1 MAEKNIKS
9 RIVHKHDTESNWSKA
24 TTFIPKQGEIIIYD
38 IDSNHSYERFKIGD
52 GITKVNNLP
61 FADANKV
68 DKISGKGLSTNDYTT
83 AEKNKLASIAEG
95 ANKTIVDSEL
105 SSTSTDPVQN
115 KVVNAA
121 INDLNTLVGDT
132 AVATQI
138 SNAVASKA
146 DASHTH
152 DDRYYTESEIDTK
165 LSGKSDTSHTHS
177 TYVNQNAFSNI
188 KVGNTT
194 VAADTATDTVT
205 LVAGNN
211 ITITPDA
218 TNDKIIIAAT
228 DTVYTHPS
236 SGVTAGTYK
245 SVTVNAQGHVTGGSN
260 PTTLSGYGITDAAT
274 KSALTAV
281 SDLVGDTA
289 VSAQISDYAAPKSH
303 THNYAGSSSAG
314 GAAKVSESDIGI
326 TTAGTGSAYTATVPG
341 ITALASGVSFI
352 MVPHVVSS
360 STTPTLNVNSL
371 GAKNIKRRLSSIS
384 TSVQSGYSN
393 TWLAKGTPFRVTY
406 DGTQWIVEGL
416 TKPATADLY
425 GTLSVEK
432 GGTGATSASDARTNL
447 GITPANIGAAAS
459 SHTHSYLPLSGGTVT
474 GALTV
479 NKELYSNAAIIS
491 KRNSSPQLI
500 LQNANGAQ
508 LGSIYSGTSDGSYS
522 DVLIS
527 VNSSSSDVAYFG
539 FAKNGQFTAPN
550 NIYSKGTLVSQTN
563 SYPGLTIQN
572 TSGANLAM
580 LYSNGTTGEYSNAVL
595 RVYSSASAYSS
606 YSFGNDGT
614 LDFGGALRSGNHTIK
629 GNSYPALSFT
639 DTSVNKTFAYLQP
652 QTSAGDYADVL
663 LAVKNSSGQSNFLF
677 AMNGDLTIGKK
688 LYNPGGQVVKR
699 LGLTSSG
706 TNGYIKFATINLT
719 GTTYQNQPIRIA
731 IAQRGRYGSFK
742 LRFASVN
749 SADPAVEQFVKTGQI
764 EVYIHKSA
772 TSVWDLYLH
781 KSEAY
786 DDIDVT
792 VYENG
797 SHNSFKFTWVDTL
810 VSALPSGY
818 ITASEETWS
827 GAAASANTLNNTLAI
842 SKGGTGATTASGALT
857 NLGALSTSGGTVTGI
872 LTVNNTLYGETIQT
886 INEYVGMYENNRAG
900 KIDIGNATYGDWT
913 TIACSNDGSVSISN
927 MLRATALRVDGQND
941 WPSLYFKCSSKT
953 NPGVL
958 LQASSNHG
966 FGIYCYGSDLDSAS
980 TRYYEGYTFPA
991 PATGLTA
998 NKSYTVYS
1006 EKNIIYSSSQPAG
1019 VKGAIWLKPV

>member
-9 RIVHKHDTESNWSKA
+9 RVVHKHDTESNWSKA

-52 GITKVNNLP
+52 GVTKVNSLP
-61 FADANKV
+61 FAN
-68 DKISGKGLSTNDYTT
+68 DKI
-83 AEKNKLASIAEG
+83 
-95 ANKTIVDSEL
+95 IVDNAL
-105 SSTSTDPVQN
+105 SSSSENPVQN
-115 KVVNAA
+115 KVVNIA
-121 INDLNTLVGDT
+121 ISSLQALVGDT

-146 DASHTH
+146 DVSHTH

-177 TYVNQNAFSNI
+177 AYVNQNAFSNI

-218 TNDKIIIAAT
+218 TNDKITIAAT

-326 TTAGTGSAYTATVPG
+326 TTAGNGSAYTATVPG

-474 GALTV
+474 GTLTT
-479 NKELYSNAAIIS
+479 NKELYSNVAIIS

-527 VNSSSSDVAYFG
+527 VNSSSSDVVYFG

-572 TSGANLAM
+572 ASGANLAM
-580 LYSNGTTGEYSNAVL
+580 LYSNGTNGGYSNTVL
-595 RVYSSASAYSS
+595 RVYSSASEYSS
-606 YSFGNDGT
+606 FSFGKDGV
-614 LDFGGALRSGNHTIK
+614 LDFGGVLRSGSHTIK

-639 DTSVNKTFAYLQP
+639 DLTVNKTYGYLQP
-652 QTSAGDYADVL
+652 QTSAGDYADML
-663 LAVKNSSGQSNFLF
+663 LAVKNSDGQSNFIF
-677 AMNGDLTIGKK
+677 GKDGTFTVPAGITTTGNYISIKNNSYPQLTFS
-688 LYNPGGQVVKR
+688 N
-699 LGLTSSG
+699 
-706 TNGYIKFATINLT
+706 
-719 GTTYQNQPIRIA
+719 
-731 IAQRGRYGSFK
+731 
-742 LRFASVN
+742 
-749 SADPAVEQFVKTGQI
+749 
-764 EVYIHKSA
+764 
-772 TSVWDLYLH
+772 
-781 KSEAY
+781 
-786 DDIDVT
+786 
-792 VYENG
+792 
-797 SHNSFKFTWVDTL
+797 
-810 VSALPSGY
+810 
-818 ITASEETWS
+818 
-827 GAAASANTLNNTLAI
+827 
-842 SKGGTGATTASGALT
+842 ASGAD
-857 NLGALSTSGGTVTGI
+857 LGKVFVATTDGSYASTKIRAYSSASAYYDFQFRGDGVFNCKTIGTYSIYIGGEDLVQLPQNDNKGSGCVS
-872 LTVNNTLYGETIQT
+872 
-886 INEYVGMYENNRAG
+886 
-900 KIDIGNATYGDWT
+900 IGNTNFGDWRV
-913 TIACSNDGSVSISN
+913 ISVADDGRLLI
-927 MLRATALRVDGQND
+927 D
-941 WPSLYFKCSSKT
+941 YT
-953 NPGVL
+953 NPIYALG
-958 LQASSNHG
+958 SSV
-966 FGIYCYGSDLDSAS
+966 IYSS
-980 TRYYEGYTFPA
+980 TQPSS
-991 PATGLTA
+991 PATGT
-998 NKSYTVYS
+998 
-1006 EKNIIYSSSQPAG
+1006 
-1019 VKGAIWLKPV
+1019 IWLKPV

>member
-24 TTFIPKQGEIIIYD
+24 ITFIPKQGEIIIYD

-121 INDLNTLVGDT
+121 INDLSTLVGDT

-218 TNDKIIIAAT
+218 TNDKITIAAT

-260 PTTLSGYGITDAAT
+260 PTTLSGYGITDAVT

-326 TTAGTGSAYTATVPG
+326 TTAGNGSAYTATVPG

-508 LGSIYSGTSDGSYS
+508 LGSLYSGTSDGSYS

-572 TSGANLAM
+572 ASGANLAM
-580 LYSNGTTGEYSNAVL
+580 LYSNGTNGGFSNTVL
-595 RVYSSASAYSS
+595 RVYSSASEYSS
-606 YSFGNDGT
+606 FSFGSNGV
-614 LDFGGALRSGNHTIK
+614 LDFGGVLRSGNHTIK
-629 GNSYPALSFT
+629 GNSFPVLSFT
-639 DTSVNKTFAYLQP
+639 DLSVNKTFAYLQP
-652 QTSAGDYADVL
+652 QTSAGEYAEVL
-663 LAVKNSSGQSNFLF
+663 LAVKNNDGQSNFYFGKDGVF
-677 AMNGDLTIGKK
+677 AAPVGVESTRIYAKTNNYPQMGLYNGDG
-688 LYNPGGQVVKR
+688 NP
-699 LGLTSSG
+699 LSLW
-706 TNGYIKFATINLT
+706 F
-719 GTTYQNQPIRIA
+719 
-731 IAQRGRYGSFK
+731 
-742 LRFASVN
+742 VN
-749 SADPAVEQFVKTGQI
+749 T
-764 EVYIHKSA
+764 
-772 TSVWDLYLH
+772 
-781 KSEAY
+781 
-786 DDIDVT
+786 
-792 VYENG
+792 
-797 SHNSFKFTWVDTL
+797 
-810 VSALPSGY
+810 
-818 ITASEETWS
+818 
-827 GAAASANTLNNTLAI
+827 
-842 SKGGTGATTASGALT
+842 
-857 NLGALSTSGGTVTGI
+857 TSGGYGDARLRVNSSASAYQEFVFNNNGTFTAKELQVTGG
-872 LTVNNTLYGETIQT
+872 LAYL
-886 INEYVGMYENNRAG
+886 INYNSNAG
-900 KIDIGNATYGDWT
+900 VLGLGNINYGDFT
-913 TIACSNDGSVSISN
+913 EISCEDDGSLYVSDL
-927 MLRATALRVDGQND
+927 LRATMLRVDGSND
-941 WPSLYFKCSSKT
+941 WPSLYFKCKSKT
-953 NPGVL
+953 NSGVL

-966 FGIYCYGSDLDSAS
+966 FGIYCYGSDLDTAT
-980 TRYYEGYTFPA
+980 TRYFEGYTFPA

-1006 EKNIIYSSSQPAG
+1006 EKNIIYSSSQPTG

>member
-24 TTFIPKQGEIIIYD
+24 ITFIPKQGEIIIYD

-121 INDLNTLVGDT
+121 INDLNTL
-132 AVATQI
+132 I
-138 SNAVASKA
+138 
-146 DASHTH
+146 
-152 DDRYYTESEIDTK
+152 
-165 LSGKSDTSHTHS
+165 
-177 TYVNQNAFSNI
+177 
-188 KVGNTT
+188 
-194 VAADTATDTVT
+194 
-205 LVAGNN
+205 
-211 ITITPDA
+211 
-218 TNDKIIIAAT
+218 
-228 DTVYTHPS
+228 
-236 SGVTAGTYK
+236 
-245 SVTVNAQGHVTGGSN
+245 
-260 PTTLSGYGITDAAT
+260 
-274 KSALTAV
+274 
-281 SDLVGDTA
+281 GDTA
-289 VSAQISDYAAPKSH
+289 VSTQISDYAAPKSH

-314 GAAKVSESDIGI
+314 GAAKVSESNIGI

-474 GALTV
+474 SALTV

-491 KRNSSPQLI
+491 KRNSTPQLI

-539 FAKNGQFTAPN
+539 FAKNGQFTAPAGITTTGN
-550 NIYSKGTLVSQTN
+550 YVSIKN
-563 SYPGLTIQN
+563 SSYPQLTFSN
-572 TSGANLAM
+572 ASGADLGKVFV
-580 LYSNGTTGEYSNAVL
+580 STTDGSYAATKI
-595 RVYSSASAYSS
+595 RAYSSASS
-606 YSFGNDGT
+606 YY
-614 LDFGGALRSGNHTIK
+614 DFQFSGNGT
-629 GNSYPALSFT
+629 FT
-639 DTSVNKTFAYLQP
+639 AKELQVTDGLAYLIN
-652 QTSAGDYADVL
+652 Y
-663 LAVKNSSGQSNFLF
+663 NSNTG
-677 AMNGDLTIGKK
+677 
-688 LYNPGGQVVKR
+688 V
-699 LGLTSSG
+699 LGLG
-706 TNGYIKFATINLT
+706 NIN
-719 GTTYQNQPIRIA
+719 
-731 IAQRGRYGSFK
+731 
-742 LRFASVN
+742 
-749 SADPAVEQFVKTGQI
+749 
-764 EVYIHKSA
+764 
-772 TSVWDLYLH
+772 
-781 KSEAY
+781 
-786 DDIDVT
+786 
-792 VYENG
+792 
-797 SHNSFKFTWVDTL
+797 
-810 VSALPSGY
+810 
-818 ITASEETWS
+818 
-827 GAAASANTLNNTLAI
+827 
-842 SKGGTGATTASGALT
+842 
-857 NLGALSTSGGTVTGI
+857 
-872 LTVNNTLYGETIQT
+872 
-886 INEYVGMYENNRAG
+886 
-900 KIDIGNATYGDWT
+900 YGDFT
-913 TIACSNDGSVSISN
+913 EISCEDDGSLYVN
-927 MLRATALRVDGQND
+927 DLLRATMLRVDGPND
-941 WPSLYFKCSSKT
+941 WPSLYFKCKSKT
-953 NPGVL
+953 NSGVL
-958 LQASSNHG
+958 LQASSDHG
-966 FGIYCYGSDLDSAS
+966 FGIYCYGSDLDNAS

-1006 EKNIIYSSSQPAG
+1006 EKNIIYSSSQPTG

>member
-146 DASHTH
+146 DVSHTH

-194 VAADTATDTVT
+194 VAADTTTDTVT

-218 TNDKIIIAAT
+218 TNDKITIAAT

-479 NKELYSNAAIIS
+479 NKELHSNAAIIS

-550 NIYSKGTLVSQTN
+550 NIYSKGTLVSQAN

-572 TSGANLAM
+572 ASGANLAM
-580 LYSNGTTGEYSNAVL
+580 LYSNGTNGGFSNTVL
-595 RVYSSASAYSS
+595 RVYSSASEYSSFSFGKDGTFGIPNSFSTAMGEFKSNAWPQLFFRNANGNALAQFVVPTDNGSYSGLTVNIFSDASNHVEYKFNSDGTFKAPFAVQAARTYVRTNNYPEHIFQNANGVTLAELYANTTTGAYTPIILRVKQSVNDFSEFVFGKDGTFTAPAGITTTGNYVSIKNSSYPQLTFSNASGADLGKVFVSTTDGSYAATKIRAYSS
-606 YSFGNDGT
+606 ASAYYDFQFSGEGT
-614 LDFGGALRSGNHTIK
+614 FNAKEFQVTGGL
-629 GNSYPALSFT
+629 
-639 DTSVNKTFAYLQP
+639 AYLIDYN
-652 QTSAGDYADVL
+652 SNAGV
-663 LAVKNSSGQSNFLF
+663 
-677 AMNGDLTIGKK
+677 
-688 LYNPGGQVVKR
+688 
-699 LGLTSSG
+699 LGLG
-706 TNGYIKFATINLT
+706 N
-719 GTTYQNQPIRIA
+719 TTYGDFTEI
-731 IAQRGRYGSFK
+731 SC
-742 LRFASVN
+742 
-749 SADPAVEQFVKTGQI
+749 
-764 EVYIHKSA
+764 
-772 TSVWDLYLH
+772 
-781 KSEAY
+781 
-786 DDIDVT
+786 DDD
-792 VYENG
+792 
-797 SHNSFKFTWVDTL
+797 
-810 VSALPSGY
+810 
-818 ITASEETWS
+818 
-827 GAAASANTLNNTLAI
+827 
-842 SKGGTGATTASGALT
+842 
-857 NLGALSTSGGTVTGI
+857 GALS
-872 LTVNNTLYGETIQT
+872 
-886 INEYVGMYENNRAG
+886 INDA
-900 KIDIGNATYGDWT
+900 
-913 TIACSNDGSVSISN
+913 
-927 MLRATALRVDGQND
+927 LRATALRVDGLND
-941 WPSLYFKCSSKT
+941 WPSIFFKCKSKT

-966 FGIYCYGSDLDSAS
+966 FGIYCYGSDLDTAT
-980 TRYYEGYTFPA
+980 TRYFEGYIFPA

-1006 EKNIIYSSSQPAG
+1006 EKNIIYSSSQPTG

>member
-9 RIVHKHDTESNWSKA
+9 RIVHKHDTELNWSKA
-24 TTFIPKQGEIIIYD
+24 TNFIPKQGEIIIYD
-38 IDSNHSYERFKIGD
+38 IDSNHSYERIKIGD
-52 GITKVNNLP
+52 GATKVNNLP

-68 DKISGKGLSTNDYTT
+68 DKISGKSLSTNDYTT
-83 AEKNKLASIAEG
+83 AEKNKLAGIAEG
-95 ANKTIVDSEL
+95 ANKTIVDSAL

-146 DASHTH
+146 DVSHTH

-194 VAADTATDTVT
+194 VAADTTTDTVT

-218 TNDKIIIAAT
+218 TNDKITIAAT

-245 SVTVNAQGHVTGGSN
+245 SVTVNAQGHVTSGSN

-289 VSAQISDYAAPKSH
+289 VSTQISDYAAPKSH

-314 GAAKVSESDIGI
+314 GAAKVSESNIGI

-341 ITALASGVSFI
+341 ITALVSGVSFV
-352 MVPHVVSS
+352 MVPHVVSA
-360 STTPTLNVNSL
+360 STTPTLNVNNL

-406 DGTQWIVEGL
+406 DGTQWIVDGL

-459 SHTHSYLPLSGGTVT
+459 SHTHSYLPLSGGIVTGTVT
-474 GALTV
+474 V
-479 NKELYSNAAIIS
+479 QPELYSNATIIS
-491 KRNSSPQLI
+491 KRNSCPQFI

-508 LGSIYSGTSDGSYS
+508 LGTIYSTSSDGSYS
-522 DVLIS
+522 NINIA
-527 VNSSSSDVAYFG
+527 VNSSSSDVAYFD

-563 SYPGLTIQN
+563 SYPGLTLQN
-572 TSGANLAM
+572 TYGANLAM
-580 LYSNGTTGEYSNAVL
+580 LYSNGTTGGYSSAVL
-595 RVYSSASAYSS
+595 RVYSSATEYSTFN
-606 YSFGNDGT
+606 FGNDGKLSCGSLT
-614 LDFGGALRSGNHTIK
+614 L
-629 GNSYPALSFT
+629 
-639 DTSVNKTFAYLQP
+639 
-652 QTSAGDYADVL
+652 
-663 LAVKNSSGQSNFLF
+663 
-677 AMNGDLTIGKK
+677 
-688 LYNPGGQVVKR
+688 
-699 LGLTSSG
+699 
-706 TNGYIKFATINLT
+706 AT
-719 GTTYQNQPIRIA
+719 
-731 IAQRGRYGSFK
+731 
-742 LRFASVN
+742 
-749 SADPAVEQFVKTGQI
+749 
-764 EVYIHKSA
+764 
-772 TSVWDLYLH
+772 
-781 KSEAY
+781 
-786 DDIDVT
+786 
-792 VYENG
+792 
-797 SHNSFKFTWVDTL
+797 
-810 VSALPSGY
+810 ALPVS
-818 ITASEETWS
+818 S
-827 GAAASANTLNNTLAI
+827 
-842 SKGGTGATTASGALT
+842 GGTGSTTAA
-857 NLGALSTSGGTVTGI
+857 GALSNLGGLSLSGGTITGT
-872 LTVNNTLYGETIQT
+872 LTVNSTFTARDLQTTGGLAYLVNDNSNVYGVLGLGNTNYSDFTEISCADDGSLSV
-886 INEYVGMYENNRAG
+886 NDALH
-900 KIDIGNATYGDWT
+900 ATYFQ
-913 TIACSNDGSVSISN
+913 
-927 MLRATALRVDGQND
+927 VDGTND
-941 WPSLYFKCSSKT
+941 WPSLWFKAKSKT
-953 NPGVL
+953 KAGVL
-958 LQASSNHG
+958 LQANTNHQLG
-966 FGIYCYGSDLDSAS
+966 FYLYGADLDTAS
-980 TRYYEGYTFPA
+980 TRYYEGYLLPA
-991 PATGLTA
+991 PATGLTS
-998 NKSYTVYS
+998 NKNYTIYS
-1006 EKNIIYSSSQPAG
+1006 TKNIVYSSSQPTG
-1019 VKGAIWLKPV
+1019 STGMIWLKPV

>member
-68 DKISGKGLSTNDYTT
+68 DKISGKDLSTNDYTT

-121 INDLNTLVGDT
+121 INDLNTLVGNT

-146 DASHTH
+146 DVSHTH

-194 VAADTATDTVT
+194 VAADTTTDTVT

-218 TNDKIIIAAT
+218 TNDKITIAAT

-479 NKELYSNAAIIS
+479 NKELHSNAAIIS
-491 KRNSSPQLI
+491 KSNSSPQLI
-500 LQNANGAQ
+500 LQNANGVTLAELYANTTTGAYTPIILRVKQSVNDFSEFVFGKDGTFTAPAGITTTGNYVSIKNSSYPQ
-508 LGSIYSGTSDGSYS
+508 LTFSNASGADLGKVFVSTTDGSYAATK
-522 DVLIS
+522 IR
-527 VNSSSSDVAYFG
+527 A
-539 FAKNGQFTAPN
+539 
-550 NIYSKGTLVSQTN
+550 
-563 SYPGLTIQN
+563 
-572 TSGANLAM
+572 
-580 LYSNGTTGEYSNAVL
+580 
-595 RVYSSASAYSS
+595 YSSASAYYDFQFS
-606 YSFGNDGT
+606 GEGT
-614 LDFGGALRSGNHTIK
+614 FNAKEFKVTGGL
-629 GNSYPALSFT
+629 
-639 DTSVNKTFAYLQP
+639 AYLIDYN
-652 QTSAGDYADVL
+652 SNAGV
-663 LAVKNSSGQSNFLF
+663 
-677 AMNGDLTIGKK
+677 
-688 LYNPGGQVVKR
+688 
-699 LGLTSSG
+699 LGLG
-706 TNGYIKFATINLT
+706 N
-719 GTTYQNQPIRIA
+719 TTYGDFTEI
-731 IAQRGRYGSFK
+731 SC
-742 LRFASVN
+742 
-749 SADPAVEQFVKTGQI
+749 
-764 EVYIHKSA
+764 
-772 TSVWDLYLH
+772 
-781 KSEAY
+781 
-786 DDIDVT
+786 DDD
-792 VYENG
+792 
-797 SHNSFKFTWVDTL
+797 
-810 VSALPSGY
+810 
-818 ITASEETWS
+818 
-827 GAAASANTLNNTLAI
+827 
-842 SKGGTGATTASGALT
+842 
-857 NLGALSTSGGTVTGI
+857 GALS
-872 LTVNNTLYGETIQT
+872 
-886 INEYVGMYENNRAG
+886 INDA
-900 KIDIGNATYGDWT
+900 
-913 TIACSNDGSVSISN
+913 
-927 MLRATALRVDGQND
+927 LRATALRVDGLND
-941 WPSLYFKCSSKT
+941 WPSIFFKCKSKT

-966 FGIYCYGSDLDSAS
+966 FGIYCYGSDLDTAT
-980 TRYYEGYTFPA
+980 TRYFEGYIFPA

-1006 EKNIIYSSSQPAG
+1006 EKNIIYSSSQPTG

>member
-146 DASHTH
+146 DVSHTH

-194 VAADTATDTVT
+194 VAADTTTDTVT

-218 TNDKIIIAAT
+218 TNDKITIAAT

-245 SVTVNAQGHVTGGSN
+245 SVTINAQGHVTGGSN

-447 GITPANIGAAAS
+447 GAAAS

-527 VNSSSSDVAYFG
+527 VNSSSSDVVYFG

-572 TSGANLAM
+572 ASGANLAM
-580 LYSNGTTGEYSNAVL
+580 LYSNGTNGGYSNTVL
-595 RVYSSASAYSS
+595 RVYSSANEYSS
-606 YSFGNDGT
+606 FSFGKDGV
-614 LDFGGALRSGNHTIK
+614 LDFGGVLRSGNHTIK
-629 GNSYPALSFT
+629 GNSYPVLSFT
-639 DTSVNKTFAYLQP
+639 DLSVNKTFAYLQP

-663 LAVKNSSGQSNFLF
+663 LAVKNSSGQSNFF
-677 AMNGDLTIGKK
+677 FGKDGTFTAPAGITTTGNYISIKNNSYPQLTFS
-688 LYNPGGQVVKR
+688 N
-699 LGLTSSG
+699 
-706 TNGYIKFATINLT
+706 
-719 GTTYQNQPIRIA
+719 
-731 IAQRGRYGSFK
+731 
-742 LRFASVN
+742 
-749 SADPAVEQFVKTGQI
+749 
-764 EVYIHKSA
+764 
-772 TSVWDLYLH
+772 
-781 KSEAY
+781 
-786 DDIDVT
+786 
-792 VYENG
+792 
-797 SHNSFKFTWVDTL
+797 
-810 VSALPSGY
+810 
-818 ITASEETWS
+818 
-827 GAAASANTLNNTLAI
+827 
-842 SKGGTGATTASGALT
+842 ASGADLGKVFVSTT
-857 NLGALSTSGGTVTGI
+857 NGSYGATKIRAYSSASAYYDFQFSGEGTFNAKEFQVTGGLAYLIDYNSNAGVLGLGNTTYGDFTEISCDDDGALS
-872 LTVNNTLYGETIQT
+872 
-886 INEYVGMYENNRAG
+886 INDA
-900 KIDIGNATYGDWT
+900 
-913 TIACSNDGSVSISN
+913 
-927 MLRATALRVDGQND
+927 LRATVLRVDGTND
-941 WPSLYFKCSSKT
+941 WPSMFFKCKSKT

-958 LQASSNHG
+958 LQASPNHG
-966 FGIYCYGSDLDSAS
+966 FGIYCYGSDLDTAT
-980 TRYYEGYTFPA
+980 TRYFEGYTFPA

-1006 EKNIIYSSSQPAG
+1006 EKNIIYSSSQPTG